1 MLFSA
6 KRTFQFLWNTT
17 IGINNTNQCQGS
29 IGSDTI
35 FVPSNLKAHSA
46 TPSFYFHPCVWGTI
60 GGRFLF
66 QKIWFILFK
75 SFKHELRSHPSHDVL
90 GLNLLFLHL
99 FTILFFFLFHHEF
112 AAKLVDLLATG
123 LCLQEWSKDEWSL
136 GKCDDSAKGLGG
148 FWKAKVT
155 CEGDW
160 VRLELVKVLGVTS
173 YWNRKIDR
181 GSI

>member
-1 MLFSA
+1 MLFSEQ
-6 KRTFQFLWNTT
+6 RTFQFLWNTT

-66 QKIWFILFK
+66 QKIWILFK

-99 FTILFFFLFHHEF
+99 FTILFFFLFYHAL
-112 AAKLVDLLATG
+112 AATWVDLQSQVFACKSGVKMNGAWENAMILPKALVG
-123 LCLQEWSKDEWSL
+123 V
-136 GKCDDSAKGLGG
+136 GKVG
-148 FWKAKVT
+148 T
-155 CEGDW
+155 CEDDW
-160 VRLELVKVLGVTS
+160 VRLELVKV
-173 YWNRKIDR
+173 R
-181 GSI
+181 GELVNVIWS